1 MDYTEH
7 FIEKSETLYI
17 SELNFKNI
25 DGKERDIRKYHSN
38 SNNSFTYLLVLQHN
52 PESEYLV
59 ENYNRIYKFLE
70 SFAGPNNIVSLYDD
84 EDEVTYCVFT
94 IDDCKGRV
102 IMNEWEESLT
112 LDLFDATQEK
122 EKKFDRLAINILKSI
137 KV

>member
-7 FIEKSETLYI
+7 FIKKSETLYI
-17 SELNFKNI
+17 SELIFKNI
-25 DGKERDIRKYHSN
+25 DGKERDIRKYHSY
-38 SNNSFTYLLVLQHN
+38 SDNSFRYSLVMQCD

-70 SFAGPNNIVSLYDD
+70 SFTGPNKIVSLYDD
-84 EDEVTYCVFT
+84 EDEVTYCAFT
-94 IDDCKGRV
+94 IDDCKGCV
-102 IMNEWEESLT
+102 TMNEWEESLT